1 MSNKAVQIKTITPE
15 TKQLQIFINN
25 LGVTNK
31 AKLYKFKQHVYINA
45 AIIAPVLNINLQTFV
60 SRAKQPK
67 HYIVIRKEVYVNKY
81 GLTKLIANSDE
92 EASYRLQDYIYE
104 VIYKLETQ
112 GEVKINN
119 IASRK
124 ELERVAADLS
134 IFQAIDQKN
143 QLIISQYEDEIKQI
157 QTDNSILEFDIDKYK
172 KENERLTDEIKQLQ
186 DENETLTSIS
196 KSLAKYVRS
205 NTRSRPVALSEVDI
219 DNETALSNDDIIRK
233 AQQAKKM
240 LLSSSSTTS
249 STSSTS
255 ITTSTEQKYLTSQT
269 RRGRPPKQPLPEATQ
284 NNIYY
289 LMRTPEPVC
298 QHNNSTNI
306 YRWSLR
312 NKLPEESIMIK
323 KISYKS
329 YKAYCA
335 DYKLGGMN
343 NFIYTELWH
352 CDIELPDETYI
363 LFSRIVDLLQHG
375 SIELF
380 DRLVDIFS
388 YHG

>member
-45 AIIAPVLNINLQTFV
+45 AIIAPLLNINLQTFV

-112 GEVKINN
+112 GEVKIND
-119 IASRK
+119 IVSRK

-143 QLIISQYEDEIKQI
+143 QLIISQYEDELKQI

-196 KSLAKYVRS
+196 KSLAKYVKS
-205 NTRSRPVALSEVDI
+205 NTRSRPVALSEVNI
-219 DNETALSNDDIIRK
+219 DDEVALSNDDIIHK
-233 AQQAKKM
+233 AQQAKKI
-240 LLSSSSTTS
+240 LLSSSSTS
-249 STSSTS
+249 
-255 ITTSTEQKYLTSQT
+255 STEQKRLRSNITSKSK
-269 RRGRPPKQPLPEATQ
+269 RGRPPKQLLPEATQ

-312 NKLPEESIMIK
+312 NKLPEENIMVK
-323 KISYKS
+323 KISYNS

-363 LFSRIVDLLQHG
+363 LFSRLVDLLQHG

-380 DRLVDIFS
+380 DRLVNIFS